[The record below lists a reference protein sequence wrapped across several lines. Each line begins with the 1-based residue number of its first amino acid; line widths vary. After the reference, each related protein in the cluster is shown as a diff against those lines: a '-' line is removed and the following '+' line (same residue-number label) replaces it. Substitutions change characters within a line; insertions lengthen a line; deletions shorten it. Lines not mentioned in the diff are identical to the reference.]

1 MLTMVRFIPLGYL
14 FILMV
19 KILTSCREFEA
30 KPEKL
35 ISLNYFLLL
44 IFVQIILYYIVNR
57 FKFINFMK
65 KNFEE
70 IILFE

>member
-19 KILTSCREFEA
+19 KIQISCREFEG

-44 IFVQIILYYIVNR
+44 IFVQIIFYYIINR
-57 FKFINFMK
+57 FKFMNFMK